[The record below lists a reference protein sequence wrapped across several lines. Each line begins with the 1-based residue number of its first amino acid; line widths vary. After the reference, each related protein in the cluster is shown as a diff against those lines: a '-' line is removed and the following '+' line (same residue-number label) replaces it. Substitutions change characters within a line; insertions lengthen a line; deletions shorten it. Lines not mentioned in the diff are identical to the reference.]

1 MKVSAA
7 YLLDPGFRPEAASQ
21 WANVMPVMEKQLDAE
36 PESVAGAR
44 VPILLANGDERF
56 GIPAES
62 VLAKRNFEEAK
73 AALAPVIA
81 SAPIEITIVGDIDED
96 SAIRAVAGSFGALPA
111 RRLTQSATED
121 ARKAAFR
128 SDRKPILLTHGGPQD
143 KAVVESVW
151 PTTDDSN
158 FREVVG
164 MQLLKDALS
173 IMLTES
179 VRQKLGDSYGVNVG
193 SDMSG
198 IFKGF
203 GYLSASAVV
212 APDKADEVEKAIGD
226 AAAELREKPISDDLM
241 ARARNPELEGADRLL
256 RDNGYWVAVLSKAQS
271 EPKKLERVREHKA
284 ILQAITPVE
293 LQNLAQKYLQP
304 DRVQQIKIVSS
315 KLAVTAMR

>member
-1 MKVSAA
+1 VSAA

-21 WANVMPVMEKQLDAE
+21 WANVVPVMEKQLDAE

-44 VPILLANGDERF
+44 VPILLASGDERF

-96 SAIRAVAGSFGALPA
+96 AAIRAVAGSFGALPM
-111 RRLTQSATED
+111 RRLTPTATED
-121 ARKAAFR
+121 ARRAVFR
-128 SDRKPILLTHGGPQD
+128 ADRKPILLTHGGPLD

-179 VRQKLGDSYGVNVG
+179 VRQKLGDTYGVSVA

-203 GYLSASAVV
+203 GYLSAAAVV
-212 APDKADEVEKAIGD
+212 APDKADEVEKAIGE
-226 AAAELREKPISDDLM
+226 AAAELRDKPISDDLM

-256 RDNGYWVAVLSKAQS
+256 RDNGYWIAVLSKAQS
-271 EPKKLERVREHKA
+271 EPKKLDRVRERKA
-284 ILQAITPVE
+284 LLQAITPAE
-293 LQNLAQKYLQP
+293 LQKLAQKYLQP
-304 DRVQQIKIVSS
+304 DRVQQVKIVSS